1 MLLLRRPPCLCFAAL
16 FDVHNISITH
26 ACTPCTGP
34 ARPATVPQ
42 LEQWQLKFETK
53 QRELEEIV
61 LQTRRAANQGHS
73 TGVTTYEDLAC
84 LVREGT
90 LHAPRCTDGLDQ
102 IMNRVSVQHTYGE
115 RDVLAFASPK
125 SGATYQKH
133 EGGKRV
139 WGDCQQEDPF
149 RRFAQLAH
157 EVWRAHLSIARGH

>member
-1 MLLLRRPPCLCFAAL
+1 MP
-16 FDVHNISITH
+16 NISITH

-73 TGVTTYEDLAC
+73 TGVTTYENLAK
-84 LVREGT
+84 LVRAGT
-90 LHAPRCTDGLDQ
+90 LHPPRRTPGLDQ
-102 IMNRVSVQHTYGE
+102 IMNRVSVQYKYGE
-115 RDVLAFASPK
+115 HDVLAFASPTT
-125 SGATYQKH
+125 GTTYQKH
-133 EGGKRV
+133 EDGKRV

-149 RRFAQLAH
+149 RRYAQLAR